1 MGTWRKTRECVGNL
15 CPGSQYDQ
23 WQSLP
28 DLLVVAG
35 LHYCGRNIKNSVQA
49 VSSQVRFRANI
60 FNRTK
65 KAFLGQELSAFKW
78 LIYAWTDILED
89 HLRKSIKLKPISSSA
104 NWEIG
109 KCLWRVIN
117 LLIKKTSS
125 YRFVLYQLSKNL
137 NRPFFMEF
145 LTKISVEYDRDFDK
159 DEEPLLGGT
168 VLIEAKYQVYC
179 VNLWPKI
186 F

>member
-1 MGTWRKTRECVGNL
+1 M
-15 CPGSQYDQ
+15 
-23 WQSLP
+23 
-28 DLLVVAG
+28 
-35 LHYCGRNIKNSVQA
+35 
-49 VSSQVRFRANI
+49 
-60 FNRTK
+60 
-65 KAFLGQELSAFKW
+65 
-78 LIYAWTDILED
+78 
-89 HLRKSIKLKPISSSA
+89 
-104 NWEIG
+104 
-109 KCLWRVIN
+109 
-117 LLIKKTSS
+117 IKKTSS

>member
-1 MGTWRKTRECVGNL
+1 MINDKVFLIFWWWL
-15 CPGSQYDQ
+15 IFII
-23 WQSLP
+23 
-28 DLLVVAG
+28 VAG
-35 LHYCGRNIKNSVQA
+35 TSRLVFRLF
-49 VSSQVRFRANI
+49 QVKWDLDRANI

-117 LLIKKTSS
+117 WLIKKTSS